1 MGRTG
6 DGLAGT
12 GAALEGEALP
22 EERGALSKAKFVGA
36 GNGSGRIRP
45 GKAIGGAAGA
55 AAAAVAV
62 AGSAVAGDGVRLT
75 ERGAGLRERSSREAR
90 RRQ

>member
-12 GAALEGEALP
+12 GATLVGESLSDV
-22 EERGALSKAKFVGA
+22 ERGALSKAKFDAA
-36 GNGSGRIRP
+36 GSGRGRIRP
-45 GKAIGGAAGA
+45 GNAMGALAAAG
-55 AAAAVAV
+55 AAVAV
-62 AGSAVAGDGVRLT
+62 AGDGERLAEEGGT
-75 ERGAGLRERSSREAR
+75 GLRERSSRDAR